1 MNEKEGV
8 VKYTLQYSVG
18 PAIEFSGLAELNAWR
33 KLLYKLG
40 LIGED
45 PNRYGGVGF
54 GNLSIRVPPFVAPPR
69 ARRFLITGTQT
80 GSKLELSSSNYS
92 LVTHSDPEGN
102 RLVAEGPVA
111 PSSEALTHGMVYA
124 LDEHIRVVMHVHSPD
139 IWKHADELGIAATSR
154 RATYGTPEMAAEVRQ
169 LLQTGAAHG
178 HILVMGGH
186 EDGVISFGETTDEAG
201 RALCDWLLKA
211 FKLAYE

>member
-1 MNEKEGV
+1 
-8 VKYTLQYSVG
+8 
-18 PAIEFSGLAELNAWR
+18 
-33 KLLYKLG
+33 
-40 LIGED
+40 
-45 PNRYGGVGF
+45 
-54 GNLSIRVPPFVAPPR
+54 
-69 ARRFLITGTQT
+69 
-80 GSKLELSSSNYS
+80 
-92 LVTHSDPEGN
+92 VTHSDPEGN